1 MSKPHSPAQKK
12 LAITLGIKVAAQ
24 THRVLAALILD
35 AQEDHSF
42 ADFKTMKLATG
53 TKVTYHGKETILR
66 HKTLIITKIS
76 ERGLVFFKGTMHSA
90 RPHNLTRV
98 K

>member
-12 LAITLGIKVAAQ
+12 RALALGIKVSTQ
-24 THRVLAALILD
+24 TARVLAAQILD
-35 AQEDHSF
+35 TEEDRSF
-42 ADFKTMKLATG
+42 ADFKKMKLGAG
-53 TKVTYHGKETILR
+53 TKVTYHGKETVLR

-76 ERGLVFFKGTMHSA
+76 ERGLVFFKGTTHSA

-98 K
+98 N

>member
-42 ADFKTMKLATG
+42 AEFKKMKLAAG
-53 TKVTYHGKETILR
+53 TKVTYHGKETVLR

-76 ERGLVFFKGTMHSA
+76 ERGLVFFKGTTHSA

>member
-1 MSKPHSPAQKK
+1 MTKPHSPAQKK
-12 LAITLGIKVAAQ
+12 RALALGIKVTNQTARILTAQ
-24 THRVLAALILD
+24 ILD
-35 AQEDHSF
+35 AEEDRSF
-42 ADFKTMKLATG
+42 ADYKKMKLSTG

-66 HKTLIITKIS
+66 HKTLTITKIS
-76 ERGLVFFKGTMHSA
+76 DRGLVFFKGTPHAA